1 MLSYVLSCV
10 LYKQVI
16 SLSIKC
22 YKVHRKTGD
31 VNKETVN
38 WHHIYS
44 LNKLLYSKMSH
55 DVRYEKDE
63 KVSGEWNN
71 SRKT

>member
-1 MLSYVLSCV
+1 MKLHC
-10 LYKQVI
+10 
-16 SLSIKC
+16 
-22 YKVHRKTGD
+22 KTGD

-55 DVRYEKDE
+55 DVRYKKDE
-63 KVSGEWNN
+63 KVSGEYGIIQERYNMN
-71 SRKT
+71 DGVDFISFY